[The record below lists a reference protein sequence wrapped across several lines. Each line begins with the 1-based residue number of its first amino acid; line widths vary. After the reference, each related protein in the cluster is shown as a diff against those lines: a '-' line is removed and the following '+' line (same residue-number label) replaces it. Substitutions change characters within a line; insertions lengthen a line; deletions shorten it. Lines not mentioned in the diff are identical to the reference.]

1 VGDGPDPRC
10 EHCGAALPATPL
22 REAVSER
29 TPGVPPPPKPGWDRH
44 RDDNDYDDR
53 PGRYRPAP
61 ARGSSSSTT
70 TIVVICLVVGGLILL
85 PLIGFF
91 FFFWFIFQDHPGA
104 QGPKR
109 AAAPV
114 AVAAEAPAV
123 EIPKMKM
130 EIKDIWNQDNLFAK
144 NPVPFKVIPPG
155 QGEFKMPANNA
166 RAATNYLRADSAK
179 GDSIGLGKQYFYPA
193 NQLRILRN
201 DRGVNISVD
210 GWDIDIGAPDG
221 QFLQVG
227 EYQGAKRYAFS
238 GNSPGIDFRG
248 QGRGSNTIAGS
259 FVVWEI
265 EFDGNQ
271 LTRLAIDFVQRSEE
285 VGPPL
290 SGSLRINSTFE

>member
-1 VGDGPDPRC
+1 
-10 EHCGAALPATPL
+10 
-22 REAVSER
+22 
-29 TPGVPPPPKPGWDRH
+29 
-44 RDDNDYDDR
+44 
-53 PGRYRPAP
+53 
-61 ARGSSSSTT
+61 
-70 TIVVICLVVGGLILL
+70 
-85 PLIGFF
+85 
-91 FFFWFIFQDHPGA
+91 
-104 QGPKR
+104 
-109 AAAPV
+109 
-114 AVAAEAPAV
+114 
-123 EIPKMKM
+123 
-130 EIKDIWNQDNLFAK
+130 
-144 NPVPFKVIPPG
+144 
-155 QGEFKMPANNA
+155 
-166 RAATNYLRADSAK
+166 SAK

-271 LTRLAIDFVQRSEE
+271 PPRLAIDFVQRSEK